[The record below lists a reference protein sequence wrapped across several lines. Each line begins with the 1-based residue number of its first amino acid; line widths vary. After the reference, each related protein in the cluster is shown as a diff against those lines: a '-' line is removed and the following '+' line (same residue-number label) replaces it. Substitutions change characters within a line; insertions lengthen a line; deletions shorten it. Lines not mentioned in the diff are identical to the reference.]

1 MAPLAPVDAALADSA
16 DIAAPP
22 AAKDESKNE
31 LECEPEQEK
40 DTFMA
45 RVLAAMNG
53 ITRNNNNSSGSGSG
67 SGSSLGTLKPPK
79 PPSSQAR
86 KQLRLLPKQR
96 EQSPVHV
103 LTNGHS
109 NTNTRNTHH
118 TNHNHNSYTARATSH
133 SSSSQSLS
141 TSGLGNYQT
150 KDTESHY
157 EISLKLPLSTGS
169 GTATGTGASGDAAMD
184 RLRLLTRSP
193 SPAYSISSR
202 CSTQSSVSRTSRLE
216 TPPRRVFPQSYTK
229 GSGLDPYEM
238 RQLESSPVVF
248 DANLSF
254 VLGCQRQPVHQT
266 LRPTP
271 SFEDPRTS
279 SAYLS
284 EKIQN
289 FLKRTDH
296 VQEEWTAMGRRTRR
310 HNSSSSNASATNGVG
325 GGYSSRCSTP
335 SGSSVYYDD
344 YDTISLIERQRE
356 RNSMERCGSV
366 GRTRS
371 AQNILTKA
379 FQLSKQLPHTPTSR
393 GNSVAR
399 ESSLPTTA
407 MNGDDDDDD
416 RTIREEDDN
425 QLDEVVAAVNLEL
438 VGLLISYLI
447 LYVHVWAVDI
457 ISNDDS
463 DLAMS
468 CQFLSTL
475 I

>member
-22 AAKDESKNE
+22 AASDVFKHQLESH
-31 LECEPEQEK
+31 PEQEK
-40 DTFMA
+40 ETFMA
-45 RVLAAMNG
+45 RVVAAMNG
-53 ITRNNNNSSGSGSG
+53 ITRNNNNSSGSG

-86 KQLRLLPKQR
+86 KQIRLLPKQR
-96 EQSPVHV
+96 EQSPVQV
-103 LTNGHS
+103 LSNGHS
-109 NTNTRNTHH
+109 NTLTRNTHH
-118 TNHNHNSYTARATSH
+118 NTNNYTPRATNYN
-133 SSSSQSLS
+133 SSTSQSLS
-141 TSGLGNYQT
+141 TSGLGNCQQQT
-150 KDTESHY
+150 TESHY
-157 EISLKLPLSTGS
+157 EVSLKLPLSTG
-169 GTATGTGASGDAAMD
+169 TGTSAAATASASDAAAD

-216 TPPRRVFPQSYTK
+216 TPPRRVFPQTYTR

-310 HNSSSSNASATNGVG
+310 QNNNSSNGSINGAG

-335 SGSSVYYDD
+335 SGSSAYYDD

-371 AQNILTKA
+371 TQNILTKA

-393 GNSVAR
+393 GNSMAR
-399 ESSLPTTA
+399 ESSVATSVMSNA
-407 MNGDDDDDD
+407 INGDDDDD

-425 QLDEVVAAVNLEL
+425 ELDEVASVADVNLEL
-438 VGLLISYLI
+438 AAHLICDFSVCVGS
-447 LYVHVWAVDI
+447 
-457 ISNDDS
+457 
-463 DLAMS
+463 
-468 CQFLSTL
+468 
-475 I
+475 